1 MNLSTVWTIFKK
13 ECLDTIR
20 DRRTIIGMV
29 ILPLI
34 MFPLIFMVMD
44 RVISSTDQQ
53 AREAL
58 LKVAVFD
65 RGNASEFESYLA
77 KQERIELVEEADR
90 DQVEALIRGEELD
103 GAYVFASD
111 FDSAVADRR
120 SGRVTVYFKATDT
133 KIGRNRMLE
142 PIRQYSSDL
151 LRARLEELQV
161 SEEFVTAVDI
171 EERNVAS
178 QKERLAQMV
187 GGFLPYM
194 FILFCFTGAM
204 YPAIDL
210 GAGEKERGT
219 LETLLVSPAG
229 RLEILLGKFG
239 VVVLTGVFAACMS
252 IVGLYIGS
260 SQIRMG
266 EERMGDVM
274 ALLEGRSIVLVLSLL
289 IPLTVFFAG
298 IMLSFSVF
306 AKSFKEAQSIIS
318 PMIILVILPAAIGM
332 APGVELN
339 SLTALAPIL
348 NVSLATKAII
358 AESITTL
365 ELMLTYLSL
374 LVFAVL
380 SLAFSTLW
388 FGREGVIFR

>member
-34 MFPLIFMVMD
+34 MFPLIFTVMD
-44 RVISSTDQQ
+44 RVISSTDQK

-58 LKVAVFD
+58 LSVAVFD
-65 RGNASEFESYLA
+65 QGNASDFLPYLDR
-77 KQERIELVEEADR
+77 QERIEVVGGASRDEVES
-90 DQVEALIRGEELD
+90 LIRNEELD
-103 GAYVFASD
+103 GAYIFAPD
-111 FDSAVADRR
+111 FDAAIADRR
-120 SGRVTVYFKATDT
+120 SGHVTVYFKATDT

-142 PIRQYSSDL
+142 PLRQYGRDL
-151 LRARLEELQV
+151 LQSRLEQLQV
-161 SEEFVTAVDI
+161 SEEFVTTVDI
-171 EERNVAS
+171 DERNVAS

-219 LETLLVSPAG
+219 LETLLASPAG

-239 VVVLTGVFAACMS
+239 VVVVTGVFAACMS
-252 IVGLYIGS
+252 ILGLYIGS
-260 SQIRMG
+260 SQISMG
-266 EERMGDVM
+266 EEKFGDVM
-274 ALLEGRSIVLVLSLL
+274 ALLEGRTILLVLSLL
-289 IPLTVFFAG
+289 IPLTFFFAG
-298 IMLSFSVF
+298 IMLSLSVF
-306 AKSFKEAQSIIS
+306 AKSFKEAQSTIS
-318 PMIILVILPAAIGM
+318 PLIVLVILPAAIGM

-365 ELMLTYLSL
+365 ELTLTYLSL

-388 FGREGVIFR
+388 FGRESVIFR

>member
-1 MNLSTVWTIFKK
+1 MEFPIAWTIFKK
-13 ECLDTIR
+13 EFIDTIR

-44 RVISSTDQQ
+44 RVMSSTDQK
-53 AREAL
+53 AREAML
-58 LKVAVFD
+58 QVAVFD
-65 RGNASEFESYLA
+65 QGNASGFRPYVGRQEAMELA
-77 KQERIELVEEADR
+77 EGLSREDIED
-90 DQVEALIRGEELD
+90 LIRNEELD
-103 GAYVFASD
+103 GAYVFAPD
-111 FDSAVADRR
+111 FDAAVADRR
-120 SGRVTVYFKATDT
+120 SGRVTVYYKVTDT
-133 KIGRNRMLE
+133 KIGRDRILE
-142 PIRQYSSDL
+142 PLRQYGRDL
-151 LRARLEELQV
+151 LQARLDQLEV
-161 SEEFVTAVDI
+161 SEEFVTTVDI

-219 LETLLVSPAG
+219 LETLLASPAG

-239 VVVLTGVFAACMS
+239 VVVLTGIFAACMS
-252 IVGLYIGS
+252 ILGLYLGA
-260 SQIRMG
+260 SQISLG
-266 EERMGDVM
+266 EERMEDVM
-274 ALLEGRSIVLVLSLL
+274 ALLEPHSIALVLSLL
-289 IPLTVFFAG
+289 LPLTVFFAG
-298 IMLSFSVF
+298 IMLSLSVF
-306 AKSFKEAQSIIS
+306 AKSFKEAQSTIS

-332 APGVELN
+332 APGVELD

-348 NVSLATKAII
+348 NVSLATKGII
-358 AESITTL
+358 AESINPL
-365 ELMLTYLSL
+365 HLALTYVSL
-374 LVFAVL
+374 FVFAIISLVF
-380 SLAFSTLW
+380 STFW